1 MESVPSLVRGDETAA
16 KRRPL
21 FLRRRRRPTKLRRQG
36 SVAVAREMYCYLR
49 WARDVTTMTFDEI
62 IAKVMDRALSDYLR
76 RDRAWRSL
84 RAKIL
89 SKHET
94 SDWREILSD
103 PSNDVV

>member
-1 MESVPSLVRGDETAA
+1 
-16 KRRPL
+16 
-21 FLRRRRRPTKLRRQG
+21 
-36 SVAVAREMYCYLR
+36 
-49 WARDVTTMTFDEI
+49 MTFDEI